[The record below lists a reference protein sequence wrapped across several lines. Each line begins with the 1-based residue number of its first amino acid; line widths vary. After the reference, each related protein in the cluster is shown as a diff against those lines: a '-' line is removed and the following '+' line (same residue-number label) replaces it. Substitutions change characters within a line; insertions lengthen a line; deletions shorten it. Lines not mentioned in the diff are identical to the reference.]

1 MTNPLVRSVS
11 DRLKRIAREQQ
22 ATYAEILTQFLIERA
37 VARLAIEPGL
47 QEHLVFKGGFV
58 GLRVY
63 GSPRFT
69 TDLDAITYRKDR
81 GEIIR
86 LIKNALSKSLG
97 DHVWFIYENE
107 MDLVTQG
114 EYGGIRIAY
123 RFGLGDP
130 PKDLR
135 KAQIFHID
143 IGSGDPVTPEPRR
156 EVTHPTLGEEKITW
170 LVYPVETIIAEK
182 LHPLVRLGSDNSRSK
197 DIFDLAHH
205 LPKSSIE
212 QVKKAIQATF
222 SYRGD
227 TVPDSFAEFLAGF
240 DRSKLRRGWKAATGT
255 IQNTPD
261 FDASFD
267 AIIEWCRSNSL

>member
-37 VARLAIEPGL
+37 VARLAIEPVL
-47 QEHLVFKGGFV
+47 LEHLVFKGGFV

-107 MDLVTQG
+107 MDL
-114 EYGGIRIAY
+114 
-123 RFGLGDP
+123 
-130 PKDLR
+130 
-135 KAQIFHID
+135 
-143 IGSGDPVTPEPRR
+143 
-156 EVTHPTLGEEKITW
+156 
-170 LVYPVETIIAEK
+170 
-182 LHPLVRLGSDNSRSK
+182 
-197 DIFDLAHH
+197 
-205 LPKSSIE
+205 
-212 QVKKAIQATF
+212 
-222 SYRGD
+222 
-227 TVPDSFAEFLAGF
+227 
-240 DRSKLRRGWKAATGT
+240 
-255 IQNTPD
+255 
-261 FDASFD
+261 
-267 AIIEWCRSNSL
+267 